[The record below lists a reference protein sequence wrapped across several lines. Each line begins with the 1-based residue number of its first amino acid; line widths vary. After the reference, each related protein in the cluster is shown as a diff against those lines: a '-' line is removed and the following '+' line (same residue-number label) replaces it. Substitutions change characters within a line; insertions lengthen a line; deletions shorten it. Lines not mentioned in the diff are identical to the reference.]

1 MEAINSFRELFFEV
15 WNQGVFGLNAT
26 DIIVG
31 IIIFLIFYILR
42 RLFAR
47 FVIRKLT
54 KIVNRTSNKI
64 DNTVVEVIEG
74 PLKFLPIVLGFF
86 IATSY
91 IEISIEVQNF
101 VDLVNRTLI
110 TIFIFWL
117 LHQLVIPFSYIIKN
131 FEDKLSKPLVNWTL
145 KGLEII
151 IIVLGI
157 VAVLELWGIK
167 VGPVIAGLGLFGVAV
182 ALGAQDLFKNLI
194 SGIMILMEKRFTIGD
209 VILVS
214 NEVEGVVEQIGFRST
229 LVRRFDSTPVM
240 IPNYKFA
247 EQSVTNYSRRHHR
260 RIRWLVGLEYKTS
273 IDQLKNIRDKIT
285 KLVKDNKDFA
295 KNENSGF
302 FVRIDS
308 FSDSSIDMLVQVF
321 TVTNDWSEFLRI
333 KEELAVSIIEIVES
347 NKAGFAAVSL
357 NISTQLL
364 YYLLFKQSWFCNC
377 IIEHVDTSAIQSAI
391 QTKPDLQ
398 LYH

>member
-1 MEAINSFRELFFEV
+1 MEAINSFKKLFLEV
-15 WNQGVFGLNAT
+15 WNEGIFGLNASE
-26 DIIVG
+26 IIIG
-31 IIIFLIFYILR
+31 FIIFLVFYVLR

-47 FVIRKLT
+47 FIISKLN
-54 KIVNRTSNKI
+54 KLVSKTSTKI

-91 IEISIEVQNF
+91 IELSIEVQNF
-101 VDLVNRTLI
+101 IDLLNRTLI
-110 TIFIFWL
+110 TVFIFWL

-131 FEDKLSKPLVNWTL
+131 FEDKISKPLVNWTL

-151 IIVLGI
+151 IIVLGT

-260 RIRWLVGLEYKTS
+260 RIRWLIGLEYKTNV
-273 IDQLKNIRDKIT
+273 DQLKKIRDQISTLIKE
-285 KLVKDNKDFA
+285 NKDFA

-302 FVRIDS
+302 FVRVDS
-308 FSDSSIDMLVQVF
+308 FSDSSIDMLVQAF

-333 KEELAVSIIEIVES
+333 KEELAVSIIEIVET
-347 NKAGFAAVSL
+347 NKAGFAFPSQSL
-357 NISTQLL
+357 YVESFPN
-364 YYLLFKQSWFCNC
+364 
-377 IIEHVDTSAIQSAI
+377 E
-391 QTKPDLQ
+391 KPEIFNPKSSQ
-398 LYH
+398 

>member
-1 MEAINSFRELFFEV
+1 MEAINSFKELFSEV
-15 WNQGVFGLNAT
+15 WNEGVFGLNASE
-26 DIIVG
+26 II
-31 IIIFLIFYILR
+31 IAFIIFLIFYVLR

-47 FVIRKLT
+47 FIISKLN
-54 KIVNRTSNKI
+54 KLVNRTSTKI

-91 IEISIEVQNF
+91 IELSIEVQDF
-101 VDLVNRTLI
+101 IDLLNRTLI
-110 TIFIFWL
+110 TLFIFWL

-131 FEDKLSKPLVNWTL
+131 FEDKISKPLVNWTL

-260 RIRWLVGLEYKTS
+260 RIRWLIGLEYKTN
-273 IDQLKNIRDKIT
+273 IDQLKKIRDQIT
-285 KLVKDNKDFA
+285 KLITENNDFA

-308 FSDSSIDMLVQVF
+308 FSDSSIDMLVQAF

-347 NKAGFAAVSL
+347 NKAGFAFPSQSL
-357 NISTQLL
+357 YVES
-364 YYLLFKQSWFCNC
+364 FP
-377 IIEHVDTSAIQSAI
+377 IE
-391 QTKPDLQ
+391 KPEIFNPKSSK
-398 LYH
+398 

>member
-1 MEAINSFRELFFEV
+1 MEAINSFKELFLEV
-15 WNQGVFGLNAT
+15 WNEGIFGLNASE
-26 DIIVG
+26 IIIG
-31 IIIFLIFYILR
+31 FIIFLLFYVLR

-47 FVIRKLT
+47 FIISKLN
-54 KIVNRTSNKI
+54 KLVSRTSNKI

-74 PLKFLPIVLGFF
+74 PLKFFPIVLGFF

-91 IEISIEVQNF
+91 IELSIEVQNF
-101 VDLVNRTLI
+101 IDLLNRTLI
-110 TIFIFWL
+110 TVFIFWL

-131 FEDKLSKPLVNWTL
+131 FEDKISKPLVNWTL

-151 IIVLGI
+151 IIVLGT

-260 RIRWLVGLEYKTS
+260 RIRWLIGLEYKTN
-273 IDQLKNIRDKIT
+273 IDQLKQIRDQIT
-285 KLVKDNKDFA
+285 KLITNNKDFA

-308 FSDSSIDMLVQVF
+308 FSDSSIDMLVQAF

-347 NKAGFAAVSL
+347 NKAGFAFPSQSL
-357 NISTQLL
+357 YVES
-364 YYLLFKQSWFCNC
+364 FPV
-377 IIEHVDTSAIQSAI
+377 E
-391 QTKPDLQ
+391 KPEIFNPKSSK
-398 LYH
+398 

>member
-1 MEAINSFRELFFEV
+1 MEAINSFKQLFLEV
-15 WNQGVFGLNAT
+15 WNEGIFGLNASE
-26 DIIVG
+26 IIIG
-31 IIIFLIFYILR
+31 FIIFLIFYVLR

-47 FVIRKLT
+47 FIISKLN
-54 KIVNRTSNKI
+54 KLVNRTSTKI

-91 IEISIEVQNF
+91 IELSIEVQGF
-101 VDLVNRTLI
+101 IDLLNRTLI

-117 LHQLVIPFSYIIKN
+117 LHQLVIPFSFIVKN
-131 FEDKLSKPLVNWTL
+131 FEDKISKPLVNWTL

-247 EQSVTNYSRRHHR
+247 EQSVTNFSRRHHR
-260 RIRWLVGLEYKTS
+260 RIRWLIGLEYKTS
-273 IDQLKNIRDKIT
+273 VNQLKQIRDAIT
-285 KLVKDNKDFA
+285 KLINDNKDFA

-321 TVTNDWSEFLRI
+321 TVTNDWSEFLKI
-333 KEELAVSIIEIVES
+333 KEDLAVSLIEIVEA
-347 NKAGFAAVSL
+347 NKAAFAFPSQSL
-357 NISTQLL
+357 YIETFPGEKSEIFNPKNI
-364 YYLLFKQSWFCNC
+364 K
-377 IIEHVDTSAIQSAI
+377 
-391 QTKPDLQ
+391 
-398 LYH
+398 

>member
-1 MEAINSFRELFFEV
+1 MEAINRFKELFLEV
-15 WNQGVFGLNAT
+15 WSQGVFGLNAS

-31 IIIFLIFYILR
+31 IIIFLIFYVLR

-47 FVIRKLT
+47 FVISKLS
-54 KIVNRTSNKI
+54 KIVNKTSNKI

-91 IEISIEVQNF
+91 IELSLEVQNF
-101 VDLVNRTLI
+101 VDLLNRTLI

-131 FEDKLSKPLVNWTL
+131 FEDKISKPLVNWTL

-260 RIRWLVGLEYKTS
+260 RIRWLIGFEYKTT
-273 IDQLKNIRDKIT
+273 IDQLKKIRDSIT
-285 KLVKDNKDFA
+285 KLIEDNEDFA
-295 KNENSGF
+295 KNENSSF
-302 FVRIDS
+302 FIRIDS
-308 FSDSSIDMLVQVF
+308 FSDSSIDMLVQAF

-333 KEELAVSIIEIVES
+333 KEELAVSIKEIVES
-347 NKAGFAAVSL
+347 NDAGFAFPSQSL
-357 NISTQLL
+357 YVESYPNERPEI
-364 YYLLFKQSWFCNC
+364 FNP
-377 IIEHVDTSAIQSAI
+377 
-391 QTKPDLQ
+391 KPLNE
-398 LYH
+398 

>member
-1 MEAINSFRELFFEV
+1 MEAINSFKELFLEV
-15 WNQGVFGLNAT
+15 WNKGIFGLNASE
-26 DIIVG
+26 IIIGFV
-31 IIIFLIFYILR
+31 IFLIFYVLR

-47 FVIRKLT
+47 FIISKLN
-54 KIVNRTSNKI
+54 KLVSRTSNKI

-91 IEISIEVQNF
+91 IELSIEVQDF
-101 VDLVNRTLI
+101 IDLLNRTLI
-110 TIFIFWL
+110 TVFIFWL

-131 FEDKLSKPLVNWTL
+131 FEDKISKPLVNWTL

-260 RIRWLVGLEYKTS
+260 RIRWLIGLEYKTN
-273 IDQLKNIRDKIT
+273 IDQLKKIRDQIT
-285 KLVKDNKDFA
+285 KLITENKDFA

-302 FVRIDS
+302 FVRVDS
-308 FSDSSIDMLVQVF
+308 FSDSSIDMLVQAF

-347 NKAGFAAVSL
+347 NKAGFAFPSQSL
-357 NISTQLL
+357 YVESFPNEKTEI
-364 YYLLFKQSWFCNC
+364 FNPQS
-377 IIEHVDTSAIQSAI
+377 SQ
-391 QTKPDLQ
+391 
-398 LYH
+398 

>member
-1 MEAINSFRELFFEV
+1 MEAINRFKELFLEV
-15 WNQGVFGLNAT
+15 WSQGVFGLNAS

-31 IIIFLIFYILR
+31 IIIFLIFYVLR

-47 FVIRKLT
+47 FVISKLS
-54 KIVNRTSNKI
+54 KIVNKTSNKI

-91 IEISIEVQNF
+91 IELSLEVQNF
-101 VDLVNRTLI
+101 VDLLNRTLI

-131 FEDKLSKPLVNWTL
+131 FEDKISKPLVNWTL

-260 RIRWLVGLEYKTS
+260 RIRWLIGFEYKTT
-273 IDQLKNIRDKIT
+273 IDQLKKIRDSIT
-285 KLVKDNKDFA
+285 KLIEDNEDFA
-295 KNENSGF
+295 KNENSSF
-302 FVRIDS
+302 FIRIDS
-308 FSDSSIDMLVQVF
+308 FSDSSIDMLIQAF

-333 KEELAVSIIEIVES
+333 KEELAVSIKEIVES
-347 NKAGFAAVSL
+347 NDAGFAFPSQSL
-357 NISTQLL
+357 YVESYPNERPEIFNPKTTQ
-364 YYLLFKQSWFCNC
+364 
-377 IIEHVDTSAIQSAI
+377 
-391 QTKPDLQ
+391 
-398 LYH
+398 

>member
-1 MEAINSFRELFFEV
+1 MEAINRFRELFLEV
-15 WNQGVFGLNAT
+15 WNEGVFGLNASE
-26 DIIVG
+26 IIIG
-31 IIIFLIFYILR
+31 IVIFLIFYVLR

-47 FVIRKLT
+47 FIISRLN
-54 KIVNRTSNKI
+54 KIVNKTSTKI

-74 PLKFLPIVLGFF
+74 PLKFLPVVLGFF

-91 IEISIEVQNF
+91 INLSTEVQEF
-101 VDLVNRTLI
+101 IDLLNRTLI

-117 LHQLVIPFSYIIKN
+117 LHQLVKPFSFIIRN
-131 FEDKLSKPLVNWTL
+131 FEDKISKPLVNWTL

-260 RIRWLVGLEYKTS
+260 RIRWLIGLEYKTS
-273 IDQLKNIRDKIT
+273 INQLKKIRDAIT
-285 KLVKDNKDFA
+285 QLIKDKNDFA

-321 TVTNDWSEFLRI
+321 TVTNDWSEFLKI
-333 KEELAVSIIEIVES
+333 KEELAVSIIEIVET
-347 NKAGFAAVSL
+347 NNAGFAFPSQSL
-357 NISTQLL
+357 YVESFPNEKSEI
-364 YYLLFKQSWFCNC
+364 FNPKN
-377 IIEHVDTSAIQSAI
+377 
-391 QTKPDLQ
+391 TK
-398 LYH
+398 